1 MPRVQTREPA
11 IGRGKRADRMRNI
24 RRLGASPVGQ
34 HLDHRVVAVRQQARP
49 VGRDLA
55 PKLLSRTLADKR
67 ALGAIAIDQPFAF
80 EHVER
85 FANGCARHTAFS
97 RQIVHRRHLFGDR
110 PVARLDAAAEQ
121 ARELD
126 VTRDDASI
134 QIDGRSFALRG
145 LHFVFDFV
153 LRDPRLFHR
162 IARYVIKLTYRS
174 MPAIGEKTA
183 VTISA
188 MGSLLLA
195 AGFALCGVAV
205 AAAAERRS
213 ELVHYNDVQIDVV
226 IDGSGPAVVLLPSL
240 ARDSDD
246 YDEVAEGLAA
256 AGFRVLRPKPRGIG
270 RSTGPMTKITLHDFA
285 RDIAEVV
292 KKLGGGKAVVVGH
305 AYGNWVARMTAADH
319 PDLVRGVVIAAAAAK
334 QYAPELS
341 TAVTNAG
348 NLSLSDE
355 ERLAALRFAFFAPGN
370 DPTVWLKGWH
380 PEIRDSQRA
389 AAAAVKQDE
398 WWSGGTAPLLD
409 LQAENDPFK
418 PESKRNE
425 MKNEFG
431 SRVTV
436 MVIPNA
442 SHALIPEQPKAVVEA
457 LSRWIKSLP

>member
-1 MPRVQTREPA
+1 M
-11 IGRGKRADRMRNI
+11 
-24 RRLGASPVGQ
+24 
-34 HLDHRVVAVRQQARP
+34 
-49 VGRDLA
+49 
-55 PKLLSRTLADKR
+55 
-67 ALGAIAIDQPFAF
+67 
-80 EHVER
+80 
-85 FANGCARHTAFS
+85 
-97 RQIVHRRHLFGDR
+97 
-110 PVARLDAAAEQ
+110 
-121 ARELD
+121 
-126 VTRDDASI
+126 
-134 QIDGRSFALRG
+134 
-145 LHFVFDFV
+145 
-153 LRDPRLFHR
+153 
-162 IARYVIKLTYRS
+162 
-174 MPAIGEKTA
+174 
-183 VTISA
+183 TISA

-205 AAAAERRS
+205 AAATERRS

-270 RSTGPMTKITLHDFA
+270 RSTGPMAKITLHDFG
-285 RDIAEVV
+285 RDIAEAI

-348 NLSLSDE
+348 NLSLTDD

-370 DPTVWLKGWH
+370 DPAVWLKGWH

-389 AAAAVKQDE
+389 AVAAVKQDE

-409 LQAENDPFK
+409 LQAANDPFK
-418 PESKRNE
+418 PESKRDE